1 MLNKAYL
8 KTTMLLLDGPI
19 GASLCDGTNPYHGN
33 RGLNVHI
40 FAFSGSFQTNKVSN
54 PIVLIPREP
63 LEVLYFALKRTF
75 CYICNYVN

>member
-1 MLNKAYL
+1 MIKSI
-8 KTTMLLLDGPI
+8 TSSSLLDGPI

-54 PIVLIPREP
+54 PIVLMPRDL
-63 LEVLYFALKRTF
+63 LEVLFLALKTYF
-75 CYICNYVN
+75 LLYLQLC